1 MHPFVATTFKKK
13 SGACYQRTCY
23 QIDFTVGISNAA
35 SNLSIHEN
43 FKRDFAVLISLTAR
57 IISSLYSRTSV
68 SNYAIRERAAKIP
81 IQLADEKERKPR
93 ALAGYPNEHLAAGR
107 FLATC
112 QRWWSKL
119 WCLVKSWL
127 ARARESP
134 VSCSEFTMPY
144 DRRLPS
150 LAPSSSVN
158 LNHGIVDFVFADLS
172 SYSPITRIFD
182 TCKKHLLFFVN
193 SGFCVRRFRRSFRNT

>member
-1 MHPFVATTFKKK
+1 MLHRPCSLLSNNPTQVDYFRYDNSSKYSATLRAVTMKIFHSFSTRNRLKIRTIHSRSASRAESKFYCTQNAPFCRNNVQEEKWRVL
-13 SGACYQRTCY
+13 RTCY

-112 QRWWSKL
+112 QR
-119 WCLVKSWL
+119 
-127 ARARESP
+127 
-134 VSCSEFTMPY
+134 
-144 DRRLPS
+144 
-150 LAPSSSVN
+150 
-158 LNHGIVDFVFADLS
+158 
-172 SYSPITRIFD
+172 
-182 TCKKHLLFFVN
+182 
-193 SGFCVRRFRRSFRNT
+193 